1 MAFYFLARYLCRN
14 DLYFL
19 GTKIL
24 GYEGNRV
31 DPIFHQWFCNVLSD
45 DISSLILLPRDH
57 TKSTW
62 GIATKVC
69 QDIVKNPNWSILLA
83 TKTVEM
89 SQQRLGVV
97 KNHLEVSCLPTL
109 FPEILSPTPQTD
121 SMSKTSRYRNIV
133 WKADKIRVLRS
144 SQQMEFTV
152 ETAGIGKALAGHHYD
167 RMYLDDL
174 IDGDTV
180 LSDVESERAM
190 RFESELIP
198 MKIDPGGLIF
208 QYGTKWGAG
217 DLYDWI
223 VDRIN
228 ADEDSEDKLDWRFIH
243 REVMEEREVFEKY
256 SEVDNAEFERRMV
269 YDNDD
274 AKWKGFIY
282 SYFNEDI
289 LDTKRSEA
297 GNDFFFTAQYFNK
310 IIGKDRLVF
319 PPPYR
324 EMHQDD
330 FPKDLDYILTI
341 DPAFV
346 PSKTSDFTA
355 LVVCGYN
362 DENKIYVAEA
372 IRNKANPAELLEALY
387 GLYRKYDFRVGGMEK
402 GSWEIVMEWVL
413 EYARKEQGLPRLPL
427 TGIQVQNTKDAK
439 DSRIR
444 AMSYFFK
451 VGAVVLR
458 YGLDDLKRELGKYP
472 GNTRSKNDL
481 VDALSMQRKLR
492 SWKVSGNTENTG
504 AELEMYKKKFRS
516 YNFGFNREPVVGY
529 VSY

>member
-1 MAFYFLARYLCRN
+1 MY
-14 DLYFL
+14 
-19 GTKIL
+19 TKIL
-24 GYEGNRV
+24 GYEGVRV
-31 DPIFHQWFCNVLSD
+31 DPVFHGWFCDVLSE
-45 DISSLILLPRDH
+45 DISTLILVPRDH
-57 TKSTW
+57 LKSTL
-62 GIATKVC
+62 GIAVKVT
-69 QDIVKNPNWSILLA
+69 QDIIRNPNWSILLA
-83 TKTVEM
+83 TKTVGM
-89 SQQRLGVV
+89 SEERLGVV
-97 KNHLEVSCLPTL
+97 KTHLETSCLPVL

-121 SMSKTSRYRNIV
+121 AMSKTSRYKNIV
-133 WKADKIRVLRS
+133 WKADKIKVLRT
-144 SQQMEFTV
+144 SQQMESTV
-152 ETAGIGKALAGHHYD
+152 DTAGIGKALAGHHYH
-167 RMYLDDL
+167 RIYLDDL

-223 VDRIN
+223 QDRIN
-228 ADEDSEDKLDWRFIH
+228 AKEDSEDKLHWRFIH

-256 SEVDNAEFERRMV
+256 TDINNAEFEKRIV
-269 YDNDD
+269 YDKDD

-282 SYFNEDI
+282 SYFNEDL
-289 LDTKRSEA
+289 LDQKRSEA
-297 GNDFFFTAQYFNK
+297 GNDFFFTAQYFNR

-319 PPPYR
+319 APPYK
-324 EMHQDD
+324 EMNQDD

-346 PSKTSDFTA
+346 PSKTSDWTA
-355 LVVCGYN
+355 MVVCGYN
-362 DENKIYVAEA
+362 EENRIYVAEA
-372 IRNKANPAELLEALY
+372 IRNKANPSELLDAIY
-387 GLYRKYDFRVGGMEK
+387 GLYRKYEFRVAGMEK

-413 EYARKEQGLPRLPL
+413 EYARKEQGLPKLPL
-427 TGIQVQNTKDAK
+427 TGIQVSNMKDAK
-439 DSRIR
+439 DQRIR
-444 AMSYFFK
+444 SMSYFFK

-492 SWKVSGNTENTG
+492 NWKMNKTEVTEG
-504 AELEMYKKKFRS
+504 TELEAYKKSFRS
-516 YNFGFNREPVVGY
+516 YNFGNRNSDYSY
-529 VSY
+529 VNY